1 MECQTCDEKSIIE
14 DENHIL
20 NCENLKTEESVQ
32 IHFNLVYGCLE
43 EQLKA
48 VKFSKKCLKKEKLSL
63 KSETRNLKI
72 EYCE

>member
-20 NCENLKTEESVQ
+20 NCGNLKTEESVQ
-32 IHFNLVYGCLE
+32 IDFKLVYGCIE

-48 VKFSKKCLKKEKLSL
+48 VKIFKKVLRKRETILEIRNKESQD
-63 KSETRNLKI
+63 
-72 EYCE
+72 